1 LSSCSKAMIKFEEVA
16 QGIWLQGRDD
26 KSNCGVIVT
35 KEGIALVDPRNDAL
49 ELRAISGFVE
59 GQGEGGEVVAV
70 VLTHGSSEMLPEVV
84 EWANAERIVSPPV
97 PDAEIAGAEPV
108 LSLPLA
114 GWEVT
119 IVQKFSR
126 LGVYNEDRGVLFC
139 GDMLSDVDI
148 PSVQGG
154 GQAYLESLAGVEG
167 LDAKLIIPSTGAVAR
182 GKREVRARVERDRNY
197 LYSLYRHVQ
206 TAKSANIPLD
216 RALQAAAAVYENYPF
231 VNQHVE
237 NVRSLWSET

>member
-1 LSSCSKAMIKFEEVA
+1 MIKFEEVA
-16 QGIWLQGRDD
+16 EGIWLQGRDD
-26 KSNCGVIVT
+26 KSSCGFIVT
-35 KEGIALVDPRNDAL
+35 EAGIALVDPRNDAL
-49 ELRAISGFVE
+49 ELRAISGFIE
-59 GQGEGGEVVAV
+59 QQGEGGEVLAI
-70 VLTHGSSEMLPEVV
+70 VLTHGSSEMLPDTAN
-84 EWANAERIVSPPV
+84 WPNAERIVPPPV
-97 PDAEIAGAEPV
+97 PAAEIAGAEPV

-119 IVQKFSR
+119 ILQKYSR
-126 LGVYNEDRGVLFC
+126 LGVYSEERGVLFC

-148 PSVQGG
+148 PSVPGG

-167 LDAKLIIPSTGAVAR
+167 LDAKLVIPSTGAIAR

-197 LYSLYRHVQ
+197 LYSLYRHIQ

-216 RALQAAAAVYENYPF
+216 RALQAAASIYEDYPF

-237 NVRSLWSET
+237 NVRYLWDE